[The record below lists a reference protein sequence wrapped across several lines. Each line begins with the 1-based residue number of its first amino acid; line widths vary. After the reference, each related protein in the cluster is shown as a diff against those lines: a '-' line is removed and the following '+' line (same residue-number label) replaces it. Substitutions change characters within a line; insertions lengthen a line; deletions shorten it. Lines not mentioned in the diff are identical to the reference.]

1 MKCRFHFSIGVH
13 SWICQSATS
22 ISILHTFSVIYFAYS
37 EREFLG
43 TLLFFLVD
51 FFLRVFMVLSY
62 YYWHLTDKSIA
73 KGKLVVDVTYFIFH
87 VHSETHDFCSGTP
100 CPATGEFVLASEQT
114 LPSYTPPGSY
124 TLQMKLLG
132 EKNEELTCISFGFS
146 IGFVAPV
153 AISWT
158 GALSAECTP
167 RSTGICI

>member
-1 MKCRFHFSIGVH
+1 MASNRRLCN
-13 SWICQSATS
+13 
-22 ISILHTFSVIYFAYS
+22 
-37 EREFLG
+37 
-43 TLLFFLVD
+43 LLL
-51 FFLRVFMVLSY
+51 LAAALVLSASASTSSAADFEY
-62 YYWHLTDKSIA
+62 CNKGRRYPVKVSGVEIVPDPVVRGQPATFKISASTDKSIA

-153 AISWT
+153 AIS
-158 GALSAECTP
+158 
-167 RSTGICI
+167 